1 MNPGFLNVVDA
12 KENYKRLVEEN
23 KKAHKEYLTQYGKFF
38 YDMRDKFELI
48 GNYKID
54 VPLTYGAPTVS
65 MSKRLSGLVTGN
77 EDSVNICLY
86 EKSYGTEYR
95 LADITAKAGDQDL
108 VSVTLYPDIADF
120 SPEFL
125 KTVLEET
132 ICSTDEKLL
141 TENLRKANQESIT
154 DLRYAPKLLEN
165 ASTVSPDHAKRID
178 KYLFTSGTDIA
189 REFCDKRTLAI
200 CLGRLSIVQLKN
212 LDNTDVLKDSQGNI
226 IVYDSVEDAA
236 QAAVVMTSYKNMNRE
251 VQDKLA
257 HMSHSFGAVQDVN
270 NLTEL
275 ADMISQG
282 LSKNKDFVD
291 GLAYGLDDLI
301 EQVENAK
308 FGLDLSNGLNDLKD
322 DELKR

>member
-1 MNPGFLNVVDA
+1 
-12 KENYKRLVEEN
+12 
-23 KKAHKEYLTQYGKFF
+23 
-38 YDMRDKFELI
+38 
-48 GNYKID
+48 
-54 VPLTYGAPTVS
+54 

-132 ICSTDEKLL
+132 IRSTDEQLL

-165 ASTVSPDHAKRID
+165 ARTVSPDHAKRID

-189 REFCDKRTLAI
+189 REFGDKRTLAI

-212 LDNTDVLKDSQGNI
+212 LDNTDVLKDSQGNL

-236 QAAVVMTSYKNMNRE
+236 QAAAVMTSYKNMNRD

-257 HMSHSFGAVQDVN
+257 HMSHSFGAAQDVN

-282 LSKNKDFVD
+282 LSENKDFVD
-291 GLAYGLDDLI
+291 GLDDLTNYELDDVVSTFEKVI
-301 EQVENAK
+301 
-308 FGLDLSNGLNDLKD
+308 NDLKD
-322 DELKR
+322 EELKR

>member
-1 MNPGFLNVVDA
+1 M
-12 KENYKRLVEEN
+12 
-23 KKAHKEYLTQYGKFF
+23 
-38 YDMRDKFELI
+38 
-48 GNYKID
+48 
-54 VPLTYGAPTVS
+54 
-65 MSKRLSGLVTGN
+65 
-77 EDSVNICLY
+77 
-86 EKSYGTEYR
+86 
-95 LADITAKAGDQDL
+95 
-108 VSVTLYPDIADF
+108 TLYPDIADF

-125 KTVLEET
+125 KTALEET
-132 ICSTDEKLL
+132 IRSTDEQLL

-189 REFCDKRTLAI
+189 REFGDKRTLAI

-226 IVYDSVEDAA
+226 VVYDSVEDAA
-236 QAAVVMTSYKNMNRE
+236 QAAAVMTSYKNMNRE

-257 HMSHSFGAVQDVN
+257 HMSHSFGAAQDVN

-301 EQVENAK
+301 EHVENAK
-308 FGLDLSNGLNDLKD
+308 FGLDLSNGLNDLKEE
-322 DELKR
+322 ELTR